1 MAKAPTPLEQ
11 RTLGR
16 TGGAMT
22 ILGLGTRRL
31 AAASQQGAIRLVREA
46 IDAGVNVLEVAPE
59 YGDGRTERWI
69 GLALRDGYRERVQL
83 IWQCCAH
90 LRDYK
95 TAMAQF
101 EATLGHLR
109 TDRIEMWSFHEVIY
123 DNDPDWIY
131 EHGGLDAAQE
141 AREQR
146 RVRWIAFH
154 GEKSPHIAL
163 KLLQR
168 GFAFDGGL
176 QEGIGRQMHAHP
188 ADFHLRRGAFQHQ
201 GIVKTDADDTQ
212 SRHRSG
218 QISTHLRVEFLR
230 TADAQVKAG
239 QRFGGMK
246 IGRGFEEAKPAAQLL
261 HQREQTARQY
271 QTLVHVHN
279 LVALDGVK
287 TDFTTRDLER
297 GAAAR
302 MGRHDDGRQHFG
314 GDTGLHQGVLDGSAL
329 ACRIVGRGKV
339 LQRTA
344 AARTEMATGLTR
356 RYCRHAR
363 HLPRGPEPS
372 TRWKRCHRHPGR
384 PAGTS
389 SRGYH
394 GPGRYPAGSWA
405 VP

>member
-1 MAKAPTPLEQ
+1 MAKAPAPLEQ

-16 TGGAMT
+16 AGGAMT

-31 AAASQQGAIRLVREA
+31 AAAGQQGAIRLVREA

-109 TDRIEMWSFHEVIY
+109 TDRVEMWSFHEVIY

-168 GFAFDGGL
+168 GFAWDAVLMPLNPFDASFRSFEKQVLPEVIRRGGAVIGTKALAGGSIPAGKVVKVDDAFRYTWSLPVTSVLVGCDSSAILKKTLKAATDFKLFHAGEMDAMRQKARATAGDGRCERYKTTQEFDG
-176 QEGIGRQMHAHP
+176 M
-188 ADFHLRRGAFQHQ
+188 
-201 GIVKTDADDTQ
+201 
-212 SRHRSG
+212 
-218 QISTHLRVEFLR
+218 
-230 TADAQVKAG
+230 
-239 QRFGGMK
+239 
-246 IGRGFEEAKPAAQLL
+246 
-261 HQREQTARQY
+261 
-271 QTLVHVHN
+271 
-279 LVALDGVK
+279 
-287 TDFTTRDLER
+287 
-297 GAAAR
+297 
-302 MGRHDDGRQHFG
+302 
-314 GDTGLHQGVLDGSAL
+314 
-329 ACRIVGRGKV
+329 
-339 LQRTA
+339 
-344 AARTEMATGLTR
+344 
-356 RYCRHAR
+356 
-363 HLPRGPEPS
+363 
-372 TRWKRCHRHPGR
+372 PGR
-384 PAGTS
+384 IA
-389 SRGYH
+389 H
-394 GPGRYPAGSWA
+394 GFA
-405 VP
+405 VK